1 MGLPAVIAGFL
12 LVHEGNLV
20 STAVQFGVAV
30 MVLAALALAG
40 ALRPARPARETRPE
54 RDEYIEPGREAREM
68 CTAERA

>member
-20 STAVQFGVAV
+20 ATAVQYGVAV

-40 ALRPARPARETRPE
+40 ALRPARPAPAARDE
-54 RDEYIEPGREAREM
+54 RDEYIEPERAREM
-68 CTAERA
+68 RSAERV